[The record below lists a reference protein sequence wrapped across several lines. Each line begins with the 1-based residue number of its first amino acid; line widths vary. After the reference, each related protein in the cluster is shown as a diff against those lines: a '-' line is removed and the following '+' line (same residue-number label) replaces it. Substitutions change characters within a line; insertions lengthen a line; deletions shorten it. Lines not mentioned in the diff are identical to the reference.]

1 MARAMGTTEAV
12 FQVHGVHRA
21 LATAL
26 LHGLLLLAVLLLAH
40 RVAPLARGV
49 QALVQAYVPPTL
61 TLAALTAHRAHRADA
76 RIVAVHPTAVA
87 VLLPPIA
94 EVLPLAAALTV
105 AVAAADSAA
114 VVVAAAVAA
123 AEFAAVA
130 AEDSLLVHSS
140 QFIVHS

>member
-1 MARAMGTTEAV
+1 MPSDCHGTEYRA
-12 FQVHGVHRA
+12 
-21 LATAL
+21 
-26 LHGLLLLAVLLLAH
+26 
-40 RVAPLARGV
+40 APLAHGV
-49 QALVQAYVPPTL
+49 QAPVQVYVPPTL

-94 EVLPLAAALTV
+94 EVHPLAAAPIAVAVHPLAAALTV

-114 VVVAAAVAA
+114 VVVAVAVAA
-123 AEFAAVA
+123 AEFAAAA

-140 QFIVHS
+140 